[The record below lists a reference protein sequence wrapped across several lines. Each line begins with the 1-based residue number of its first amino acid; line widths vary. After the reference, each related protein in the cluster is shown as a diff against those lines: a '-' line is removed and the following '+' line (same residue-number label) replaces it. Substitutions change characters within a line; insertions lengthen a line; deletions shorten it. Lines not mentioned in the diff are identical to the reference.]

1 LEDVFLGKA
10 GNSVENYGTTVA
22 VQEYEPHQQASIL
35 ALAKRYTPTEKPTEE
50 FGHPAPGVPQVAA
63 FMDAVEPCLFSVN
76 AATVLAAVDALL
88 TWAKATSNE
97 FWCVL

>member
-1 LEDVFLGKA
+1 MP
-10 GNSVENYGTTVA
+10 SI

-35 ALAKRYTPTEKPTEE
+35 ALAKRYTPTETPTEA
-50 FGHPAPGVPQVAA
+50 FGHLPPGVPQVAA

-88 TWAKATSNE
+88 TWAKATNNE
-97 FWCVL
+97 FWCAS